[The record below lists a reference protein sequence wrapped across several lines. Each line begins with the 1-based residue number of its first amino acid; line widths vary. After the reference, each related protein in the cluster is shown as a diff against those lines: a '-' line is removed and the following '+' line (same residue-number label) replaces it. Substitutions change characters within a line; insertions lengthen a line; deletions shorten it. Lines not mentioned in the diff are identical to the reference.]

1 MFAPLAEAAV
11 RAHPCSPMESSTAR
25 TERVSREGKSSVWSH
40 TADGVGTSASCAQA
54 LEGEGGGADKRRK
67 WPTKGQADAGFLT
80 IPMPTLLIQESLDF
94 DFGTSLEALGLA
106 PWGASRLGYPAAVA
120 R

>member
-54 LEGEGGGADKRRK
+54 LEGEGGVPTSVANGQRR
-67 WPTKGQADAGFLT
+67 GR
-80 IPMPTLLIQESLDF
+80 PMQVFSQ
-94 DFGTSLEALGLA
+94 SQC
-106 PWGASRLGYPAAVA
+106 RLF
-120 R
+120 